1 MMKFEPINEPLLAEP
16 VAKELLEAKR
26 RNLSEVTLSFD
37 LALSKELC
45 RLTRAGV
52 EVRGRFV
59 DWKVI
64 EESAKRPRDVYVL
77 RAGAVEPAAIVGEH
91 FYKLVLVKWGRPPT
105 LEIDGIHMHRVKDI
119 TPDEDT
125 KLKLRNV
132 ESFRG
137 KSVLDTCMGL
147 GYTAIGAISRGAAS
161 VVTVEVD
168 RNVLELAR
176 INPWSRGLDNEN
188 VEVIL
193 GDVYEVLD
201 SFGKEFNVVIHD
213 PPRLSLAG
221 HLYSLEFYKKLAT
234 VLKPNGILIH
244 YVGQPGIK
252 RGIRLWVGV
261 MKRLREAGFSVRF
274 DEISMCVV
282 ARLSSF

>member
-1 MMKFEPINEPLLAEP
+1 MKFESIDEPLLAEP
-16 VAKELLEAKR
+16 VAKELLDAR
-26 RNLSEVTLSFD
+26 RRGLSETMASFD
-37 LALSKELC
+37 LAISKELC
-45 RLTRAGV
+45 RLTEAGV
-52 EVRGRFV
+52 EVRGRCV
-59 DWKVI
+59 DWETI
-64 EESAKRPRDVYVL
+64 EKSAKRPRDVYIL
-77 RAGAVEPAAIVGEH
+77 RPGALEPAAIVGEH
-91 FYKLVLVKWGRPPT
+91 FYKLVMVKWGKPPT
-105 LEIDGIHMHRVKDI
+105 LEIDGIHMHRIKDV

-125 KLKLRNV
+125 RLKLRNAG
-132 ESFRG
+132 SFRG

-147 GYTAIGAISRGAAS
+147 GYTAIGAISRGAAF

-176 INPWSRGLDNEN
+176 INPWSRELANEN

-193 GDVYEVLD
+193 GDVYDVVD
-201 SFGKEFNVVIHD
+201 TFGKEFDIIIHD

-221 HLYSLEFYKKLAT
+221 HLYSAEFYRKLAN
-234 VLKPNGILIH
+234 VLKPGGILIH

-261 MKRLREAGFSVRF
+261 MRRLREAGFSVRF
-274 DEISMCVV
+274 DETSVSIV